1 MNHNRLLLGIFIGA
15 AGGIA
20 CGWLFGEKMTAIA
33 WIGQFFVDSLKMTVI
48 PLVVAAIISSITSIG
63 DTHKLGRL
71 SGLTLVYY
79 LTTTSF
85 AVLVGLVVVNVVQP
99 GAGVQSLAGSGA
111 GNAPMPEAAGVT
123 DLILTLVTPNLV
135 KAAADG
141 QLLPLIIF
149 CLLFATAIVMVG
161 QSARPVA
168 AFFEGLNDIMM
179 RIVMWLVYLS
189 PVGIFALIAS
199 TLGKAGGGPAF
210 LNDLAAVGLYV
221 MSVIAGLAIHF
232 LVLCALL
239 VILGR
244 RGSEYIVGSLRALLT
259 AFGTAS
265 SAATLP
271 VTLDCAV
278 EGGVDRR
285 AARFIIPLGATINM
299 DGTALYQAVAT
310 MFIAQAY
317 GFDLGI
323 GQQAII
329 LITATLASIG
339 TAAVPQAG
347 LVMLLIVFAAVNLP
361 TEGLGLI
368 LAVDWFVDRCR
379 TTINVWSDLVGA
391 AVIERRVFSP
401 RSQSA
406 VEVEDEF
413 R

>member
-1 MNHNRLLLGIFIGA
+1 VNHNRLLLGIFIGA

-20 CGWLFGEKMTAIA
+20 CGWIFGETMTAVA
-33 WIGQFFVDSLKMTVI
+33 WVGQLFVDSLKMTVI
-48 PLVVAAIISSITSIG
+48 PLVVAAVISSITSIG
-63 DTHKLGRL
+63 DTHRLGRL
-71 SGLTLVYY
+71 SALTLIYY
-79 LTTTSF
+79 LATTAF
-85 AVLVGLVVVNVVQP
+85 AVLIGLVVVNVLQP
-99 GAGVQSLAGSGA
+99 GAGVQSLAESSAQQITLPETA
-111 GNAPMPEAAGVT
+111 GIT

-135 KAAADG
+135 KAAANG
-141 QLLPLIIF
+141 QLLPLIVF
-149 CLLFATAIVMVG
+149 CLLFATAVVMVG

-168 AFFEGLNDIMM
+168 AFFEALNDVMM

-199 TLGKAGGGPAF
+199 TLGKAGGGAAF
-210 LNDLAAVGLYV
+210 ANELAAVGLYV
-221 MSVIAGLAIHF
+221 TAVVAGLGIHF

-239 VILGR
+239 VVMGR
-244 RGSEYIVGSLRALLT
+244 RGSEYIVASLRALLT

-265 SAATLP
+265 SSATIP
-271 VTLDCAV
+271 VSLDCAV

-285 AARFIIPLGATINM
+285 AARFIIPLGATVNM
-299 DGTALYQAVAT
+299 NGTALYQGVAT

-317 GFDLGI
+317 GLDMSI
-323 GQQAII
+323 SQQAII
-329 LITATLASIG
+329 LITATLAAVG
-339 TAAVPQAG
+339 TAGVPQAG

-379 TTINVWSDLVGA
+379 TTINVWGDLVGA

-406 VEVEDEF
+406 VDVEDEF

>member
-15 AGGIA
+15 IGGIA
-20 CGWLFGEKMTAIA
+20 CGWLFGEKMVAIA
-33 WIGQFFVDSLKMTVI
+33 WIGQLFVDTLKMTVI
-48 PLVVAAIISSITSIG
+48 PLVVAAVISSITSIS
-63 DTHKLGRL
+63 DTHRLGRL
-71 SGLTLVYY
+71 SVLTLLYY
-79 LTTTSF
+79 LATTAC
-85 AVLVGLVVVNVVQP
+85 AVLIGLIVVNVVQP
-99 GAGVQSLAGSGA
+99 GVGVQTLASTA
-111 GNAPMPEAAGVT
+111 EKQAVLPEVVGIT
-123 DLILTLVTPNLV
+123 DLILSLVTPNLIR
-135 KAAADG
+135 AAADG
-141 QLLPLIIF
+141 QMLPLIVF
-149 CLLFATAIVMVG
+149 CLLFATAVIMVG
-161 QSARPVA
+161 PSARPVS
-168 AFFEGLNDIMM
+168 AFFEALNDVMM

-210 LNDLAAVGLYV
+210 VGELAAVGLYV
-221 MSVIAGLAIHF
+221 TSVVSGLTIHF

-239 VILGR
+239 VVMGR
-244 RGSEYIVGSLRALLT
+244 RGSEYIVTSLRALLT

-265 SAATLP
+265 SAATIP
-271 VTLDCAV
+271 VSLDCAV

-285 AARFIIPLGATINM
+285 AARFIIPLGATVNM
-299 DGTALYQAVAT
+299 NGTALYQGVAT
-310 MFIAQAY
+310 MFVAQAY
-317 GFDLGI
+317 GLDLGI

-329 LITATLASIG
+329 LVTATLAGVG

-379 TTINVWSDLVGA
+379 TTINVWGDLVGA